1 MFLSKVEKLFPTFD
15 IFYFFATWDSPVIML
30 QIHSTSTYS
39 WLSIYIITVELH
51 NQSDEE
57 LLKLI
62 NETIKPPGIIIL
74 NQSYSWD
81 IFNTIQLKIINNN
94 KQIIVLFI
102 KGSIIEQTRRINGF
116 VQLIDELILNID
128 FEDISKEKLAF
139 LMLNIPGFM
148 EYLELNQHE
157 ESLESTFQKFVLH
170 NNSIKKIIHKLK

>member
-1 MFLSKVEKLFPTFD
+1 MG
-15 IFYFFATWDSPVIML
+15 
-30 QIHSTSTYS
+30 
-39 WLSIYIITVELH
+39 YIQYNPI
-51 NQSDEE
+51 
-57 LLKLI
+57 
-62 NETIKPPGIIIL
+62 
-74 NQSYSWD
+74 
-81 IFNTIQLKIINNN
+81 KIINNN

-116 VQLIDELILNID
+116 IQLIDELILNID